1 MGQTKNQKLSWT
13 CFIYTKD
20 AIRIQYFL
28 KGRFVYY
35 PGSALKRHIP
45 RPHSETRR
53 QKLWWCSWEIWFSSQ
68 VSMVLGLVKVW
79 EPQSFGWFEVN
90 QIWQQRFLQK
100 CIYCITYHP
109 VTHIGG
115 LPTHSDH
122 LGVCFN
128 HRCLGPS
135 LWVQYIWNLTM
146 GPGPEHSW
154 NSPGDSNVQRG
165 WDSQTLNTPAKGE
178 VRALRPAQLEN
189 RFQTS
194 VGEKTGKDLVRGFK
208 LFLWDGDGRR
218 SCCSQQRFTALACLL
233 GSSWVFSLDPETW

>member
-115 LPTHSDH
+115 LPTHSDRSIH
-122 LGVCFN
+122 TYALWSPRTQINIPVERRNNSCKTIRNQALDFTAKKDACTQIHHSTNQMKVNLLWPRGRNTEATAMPFSPLWAQNPSFRLGS
-128 HRCLGPS
+128 P
-135 LWVQYIWNLTM
+135 
-146 GPGPEHSW
+146 
-154 NSPGDSNVQRG
+154 NSVASRVIT
-165 WDSQTLNTPAKGE
+165 DSQGE
-178 VRALRPAQLEN
+178 RL
-189 RFQTS
+189 
-194 VGEKTGKDLVRGFK
+194 
-208 LFLWDGDGRR
+208 
-218 SCCSQQRFTALACLL
+218 
-233 GSSWVFSLDPETW
+233 